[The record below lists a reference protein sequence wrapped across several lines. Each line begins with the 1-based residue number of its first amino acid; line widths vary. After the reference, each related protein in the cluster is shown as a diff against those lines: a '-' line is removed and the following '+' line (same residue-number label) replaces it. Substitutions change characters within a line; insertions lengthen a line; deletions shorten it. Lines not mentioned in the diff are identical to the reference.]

1 MSRTSARRRRA
12 APWPVAAVAL
22 LLALAGAGGYAALNG
37 GGAPAGPTAAGA
49 STPALPSPPGART
62 AAGVLDAS
70 GARAALAQL
79 PVKGRAPATGYDRVA
94 RFGEAWLDVDR
105 NGCDTRDDILARD
118 LAAATRRADCA
129 VLTGTLSDPYTGRSI
144 AFTRGVQTS
153 ALVQIDHVVAL
164 LDAWQ
169 TGAQGLSQEGAR
181 PARERPARAAGG
193 GRGDEPGERRGR
205 RRDLAAAEPRI
216 PLRVRGPPGRGEGEV
231 RTVGDGRGGRSAQ
244 GDPGGVLSAASA
256 LCRAATGRY
265 DQRMQQPE
273 RMIPGQSG
281 VTAVRP

>member
-1 MSRTSARRRRA
+1 MSWTSSRRRR

-22 LLALAGAGGYAALNG
+22 LLAVAGAGGYAALNHA
-37 GGAPAGPTAAGA
+37 GAPAGPTAGGA
-49 STPALPSPPGART
+49 STSLASPPGARS
-62 AAGVLDAS
+62 AAGMLDAS

-94 RFGEAWLDVDR
+94 RFGEAWLDVDK

-118 LAAATRRADCA
+118 LAAVTRRTDCA

-169 TGAQGLSQEGAR
+169 TGAQGLSQETRVQLANDPLELLAVDGATNQAKGAGDAATWLPPNR
-181 PARERPARAAGG
+181 GFRCEYAARQVAVKAKYG
-193 GRGDEPGERRGR
+193 
-205 RRDLAAAEPRI
+205 LWVTAAE
-216 PLRVRGPPGRGEGEV
+216 G
-231 RTVGDGRGGRSAQ
+231 
-244 GDPGGVLSAASA
+244 AALKGILA
-256 LCRAATGRY
+256 GC
-265 DQRMQQPE
+265 
-273 RMIPGQSG
+273 
-281 VTAVRP
+281 